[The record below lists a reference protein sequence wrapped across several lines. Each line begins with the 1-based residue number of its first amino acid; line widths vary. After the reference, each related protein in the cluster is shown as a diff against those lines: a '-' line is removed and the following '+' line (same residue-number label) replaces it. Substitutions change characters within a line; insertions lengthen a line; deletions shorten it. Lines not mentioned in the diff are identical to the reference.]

1 MSTQKWEL
9 VTWEWLEQEI
19 VECLVI
25 AGERRGNRRSG
36 SLAGLL
42 ARQPKAGPS
51 SAMPK
56 RKRSQEHSHA

>member
-25 AGERRGNRRSG
+25 AGQRRRNRRSG
-36 SLAGLL
+36 SLASLL
-42 ARQPKAGPS
+42 AQQSKAGTS

-56 RKRSQEHSHA
+56 RKHPQEHSHA

>member
-25 AGERRGNRRSG
+25 AGQRQGNPRSG
-36 SLAGLL
+36 SLVGLL
-42 ARQPKAGPS
+42 ARKPKAGPS

-56 RKRSQEHSHA
+56 RKQPEEHRHD

>member
-9 VTWEWLEQEI
+9 VTWEWLEREI

-25 AGERRGNRRSG
+25 AGQRRRNRRSG
-36 SLAGLL
+36 SLVGLL
-42 ARQPKAGPS
+42 ARQPKVGPS

-56 RKRSQEHSHA
+56 RKQSQEHSHA

>member
-25 AGERRGNRRSG
+25 AGHRRGNRRSAT
-36 SLAGLL
+36 LAGLL

-51 SAMPK
+51 SAIPK
-56 RKRSQEHSHA
+56 RRQSQERSHA